1 VHDESSK
8 GREGRVA
15 SMVGSPR
22 RKPSKGFHRRQ
33 RRQRS
38 DSCVSIE
45 PRGRTATEAGHSMA
59 GEAPMRACHRAN
71 SGDNLPIKTWQRVM
85 ILKPQILHG

>member
-1 VHDESSK
+1 
-8 GREGRVA
+8 
-15 SMVGSPR
+15 
-22 RKPSKGFHRRQ
+22 
-33 RRQRS
+33 
-38 DSCVSIE
+38 
-45 PRGRTATEAGHSMA
+45 MA